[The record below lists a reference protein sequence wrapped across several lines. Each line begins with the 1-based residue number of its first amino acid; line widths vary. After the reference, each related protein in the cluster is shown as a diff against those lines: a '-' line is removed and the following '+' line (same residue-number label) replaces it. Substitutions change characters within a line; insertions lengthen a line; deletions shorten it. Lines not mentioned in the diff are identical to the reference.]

1 MFDGFGFFEMLVVVV
16 LGLIVLGPER
26 LPVAVRTVSG
36 WVRTI
41 KRMAGSVRT
50 ELEQEL
56 KIEQLQADLK
66 KAEAK
71 GLKDLD
77 PGLQQ
82 SIQELRDAA
91 QSVNRPYATDAQ
103 TPAPA
108 AESSEAPAATGD
120 TETKPAAAAPAES
133 KPKE

>member
-82 SIQELRDAA
+82 SIQELREAA
-91 QSVNRPYATDAQ
+91 QSVNRPYAESDAQ
-103 TPAPA
+103 APA
-108 AESSEAPAATGD
+108 AEPAPATAD
-120 TETKPAAAAPAES
+120 NETKPAAAAPAAAPAES

>member
-1 MFDGFGFFEMLVVVV
+1 MLDGFGFFELLVIAV

-36 WVRTI
+36 WVRAI
-41 KRMAGSVRT
+41 KRMAGSVKN

-56 KIEQLQADLK
+56 KIEQLHADLK

-77 PGLQQ
+77 PDLQK
-82 SIQELRDAA
+82 SVQELRDAA
-91 QSVNRPYATDAQ
+91 ASVTRSYQDTDTSTPTAAPKEESTASSTDAD
-103 TPAPA
+103 AKA
-108 AESSEAPAATGD
+108 
-120 TETKPAAAAPAES
+120 
-133 KPKE
+133 KE

>member
-36 WVRTI
+36 WIRTI
-41 KRMAGSVRT
+41 KRMAGSVST

-91 QSVNRPYATDAQ
+91 QSVNRPYAVSDTQ
-103 TPAPA
+103 APA
-108 AESSEAPAATGD
+108 AESTPAISD
-120 TETKPAAAAPAES
+120 NETKPSAPAPAES